1 MSYFFYEVNRA
12 GRLPPSTRAPWRADT
27 LKRSGG
33 GSLDGQWEG
42 GYFDA
47 GDHNKFM
54 LPQAYAVA
62 RLAWTLHAFPVALQ
76 NTSFAVSPTKHTTS
90 LLGTNITGQQAMV
103 ASMAR
108 ECWPALLL
116 ASRQCWPAAAMQ
128 ASSMVPETLTCFS
141 TMRGCIK

>member
-1 MSYFFYEVNRA
+1 MLGMSYFFYEVNRA

-27 LKRSGG
+27 LKRTGG

-62 RLAWTLHAFPVALQ
+62 RLAWTLQAFPTALEK
-76 NTSFAVSPTKHTTS
+76 TSFDVSRAHTTH
-90 LLGTNITGQQAMV
+90 
-103 ASMAR
+103 
-108 ECWPALLL
+108 WPSHALLHAVNPL
-116 ASRQCWPAAAMQ
+116 A
-128 ASSMVPETLTCFS
+128 LY
-141 TMRGCIK
+141 